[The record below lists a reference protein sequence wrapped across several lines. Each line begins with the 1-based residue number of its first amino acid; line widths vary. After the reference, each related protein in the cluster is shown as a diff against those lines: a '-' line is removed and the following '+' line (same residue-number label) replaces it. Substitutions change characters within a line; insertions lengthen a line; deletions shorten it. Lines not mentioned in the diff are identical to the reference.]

1 MQMKAKAPYTRLA
14 WDSTHFGL
22 SVARFDSHRLVESA
36 VAEMRYWLE
45 IDPMDCIY
53 FLAEPEPQT
62 MRLAARSGFQFVDSR
77 VTLETPIAGPFDMK
91 SPRIRTAATDDIAI
105 LRRIAGES
113 HHNTRFYSDGNFP
126 RQACDELYR
135 LWIEKAI
142 HEPNGTVLVALQEA
156 QPVGYISCGVT
167 NGQGQIGLLAV
178 DSLCRS
184 RSLGSELVREA
195 IAWMGSNGATSI
207 MVATQGLNVS
217 SLRLYEKCGFS
228 IASVELWYHLWAA
241 RFAACTNGGAH
252 LA

>member
-1 MQMKAKAPYTRLA
+1 M
-14 WDSTHFGL
+14 HFGL
-22 SVARFDSHRLVESA
+22 SVARFDSTRLVESA
-36 VAEMRYWLE
+36 VAEMQYWLE

-62 MRLAARSGFQFVDSR
+62 MRLAARCGFRFVDSR
-77 VTLETPIAGPFDMK
+77 VTLEAPISDPLGTT
-91 SPRIRTAATDDIAI
+91 SPRIRTALANDLAA

-113 HHNTRFYSDGNFP
+113 HHNTRFYADGNFP

-142 HEPNGTVLVALQEA
+142 HERNGTVFVALQEA
-156 QPVGYISCGVT
+156 QPAGYISCGVT

-178 DSLCRS
+178 DSVCRG
-184 RSLGSELVREA
+184 RSMGSELVREA
-195 IAWMGSNGATSI
+195 IAWMGSHGAKTVKVS
-207 MVATQGLNVS
+207 TQGLNVP

-241 RFAACTNGGAH
+241 RFE
-252 LA
+252 